1 MITMQPPSAGS
12 LLPIPVLFS
21 IMGPSAARYG
31 HRTPEPHDRPAALP
45 SKVHGANRY
54 GAVALVSFLLSPFVA
69 DRLKYGIQLSAA
81 IDVFGRFNRTLSGY
95 DDTFSEKFHLC
106 YEKHVPSDWID
117 NPEKWWPKI
126 YKAMNTRFS
135 NISDEN
141 EKLCYIFREFCGPW
155 HWMRKEILDLLS
167 LGELEACGRKKTAD
181 GPFSIIEL
189 SLFGPGS
196 EIKFRERRLTIGK
209 LPFYDV
215 RIASHSGLPIHCAM
229 LAYGQQQ
236 QVRNYLGLSRIF
248 MRGKE
253 KEKYQLRFDEALLTL
268 QQDIFALLH
277 EGHLRAITAQ
287 GQHPIEAGAWKSPQV
302 NMEASAIRDADGT
315 WQEFRV
321 LSPLAVRKHPDLLE
335 WRPVSAP
342 SQKPA
347 LPAPA
352 LEPSGKPVFQA
363 SDDSLIQF
371 AVDEDKRRAE
381 NGEDLLDMR
390 ERLLFLQKYRPKLS
404 ENHLRTKLM
413 PQIRERAK
421 RENVHLRGQGH
432 IKQRFIK

>member
-12 LLPIPVLFS
+12 LLPIPVLFP
-21 IMGPSAARYG
+21 IMEPSAARYG

-54 GAVALVSFLLSPFVA
+54 GAVLVSFPLSPFVA

-81 IDVFGRFNRTLSGY
+81 IDVFGRFNRELSGY

-106 YEKHVPSDWID
+106 YEKRVPSDWID
-117 NPEKWWPKI
+117 NPEKWWPEVC
-126 YKAMNTRFS
+126 KAMS
-135 NISDEN
+135 NPYSSISE
-141 EKLCYIFREFCGPW
+141 EKAQLCRDFREFCAPW
-155 HWMRKEILDLLS
+155 HWMRTAILDLLS
-167 LGELEACGRKKTAD
+167 LGEIEACGRKKSPDAS
-181 GPFSIIEL
+181 FSIMAL
-189 SLFGPGS
+189 SLFGKGA
-196 EIKFRERRLTIGK
+196 EIIFRESRVTVGK
-209 LPFYDV
+209 LPFYDI

-253 KEKYQLRFDEALLTL
+253 KKKYQLRFDETTLIL

-287 GQHPIEAGAWKSPQV
+287 GQHPIEVGAWKSPQV
-302 NMEASAIRDADGT
+302 DMEESAIRDADGT